1 MLNYFQIKIR
11 LYRTFEVTK
20 PDYNASVSK
29 TVVQDILI
37 LILSTYP
44 STFLN
49 SFLFLPVP
57 FSDSCYSYNFMIALL
72 YKK

>member
-29 TVVQDILI
+29 TVVQEHNNI
-37 LILSTYP
+37 
-44 STFLN
+44 F
-49 SFLFLPVP
+49 
-57 FSDSCYSYNFMIALL
+57 
-72 YKK
+72 